1 MDINQQIKIL
11 ETLLKLP
18 DNREC
23 SDCHSKTPRWASIT
37 FGAFVCLRCSGQ
49 HRQLQVHIT
58 KIKSVNLDKWQPE
71 MVEMYKHL
79 NNTIVNSYWEAKLP
93 RGYNKPGQNASSQE
107 VEQFIRDK
115 YINKRWVENIK
126 QGDPA
131 WLYWNDR
138 KKFEKYIKK
147 LMEGASGEAPA
158 EDDEEDEEP
167 KKKKKS
173 KKSKKHQSDSEEEPQ
188 MMPTVK
194 GSAGQT
200 QVHLKAPP

>member
-1 MDINQQIKIL
+1 
-11 ETLLKLP
+11 LKLP

-23 SDCHSKTPRWASIT
+23 ADCHSKTPRWASIT

-79 NNTIVNSYWEAKLP
+79 NNTVVNSYWEAKLP
-93 RGYNKPGQNASSQE
+93 KGYNKPGQNASSQE

-126 QGDPA
+126 AGDPA

-138 KKFEKYIKK
+138 KKFDKYLKK
-147 LMEGASGEAPA
+147 L
-158 EDDEEDEEP
+158 
-167 KKKKKS
+167 
-173 KKSKKHQSDSEEEPQ
+173 
-188 MMPTVK
+188 
-194 GSAGQT
+194 
-200 QVHLKAPP
+200 